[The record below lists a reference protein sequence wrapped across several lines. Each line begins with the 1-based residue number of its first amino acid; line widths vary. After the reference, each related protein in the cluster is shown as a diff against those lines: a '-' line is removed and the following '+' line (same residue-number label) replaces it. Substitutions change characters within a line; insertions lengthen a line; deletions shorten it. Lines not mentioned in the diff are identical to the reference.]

1 MDSGNNNRRFKHDC
15 IFIYTDVVKMKN
27 NFFESKYFIWCL
39 IVIFGLVLISL
50 GRESYRYFQ
59 TSEEIINLEKKI
71 NDFKKE
77 NEELFRIKETFNSQE
92 FLEDEARRKLN
103 MVKEGESVI
112 IVAESNEPF
121 LNELKVQTKTMS
133 NLKLWLKY
141 FFEK

>member
-1 MDSGNNNRRFKHDC
+1 MFNRDFWSC
-15 IFIYTDVVKMKN
+15 AY
-27 NFFESKYFIWCL
+27 FFRSRKLSLFSDIRRNYK
-39 IVIFGLVLISL
+39 FG
-50 GRESYRYFQ
+50 
-59 TSEEIINLEKKI
+59 KKI